1 PLKPVQNSA
10 LQNRFLNGFQIAL
23 RRKPEAGSTSPR
35 RMLRRQLMTPSFSLQ
50 GYVLA
55 TQTQATDEGAVTTGV
70 LTLQVV
76 QQLAAL
82 VDHADQAT
90 TRVVVLAVGLEVVLQ
105 LVDVGGQQGNLHF
118 RRTGIAF
125 SLLVVVNDLGFFFN
139 AQCHDGLLE

>member
-1 PLKPVQNSA
+1 
-10 LQNRFLNGFQIAL
+10 
-23 RRKPEAGSTSPR
+23 
-35 RMLRRQLMTPSFSLQ
+35 M
-50 GYVLA
+50 YVLA

-82 VDHADQAT
+82 VNHADQT
-90 TRVVVLAVGLEVVLQ
+90 TTGVVVFAVGLEVVLQ

-118 RRTGIAF
+118 RATGIAF
-125 SLLVVVNDLGFFFN
+125 SLLVVVNDLGLFFN